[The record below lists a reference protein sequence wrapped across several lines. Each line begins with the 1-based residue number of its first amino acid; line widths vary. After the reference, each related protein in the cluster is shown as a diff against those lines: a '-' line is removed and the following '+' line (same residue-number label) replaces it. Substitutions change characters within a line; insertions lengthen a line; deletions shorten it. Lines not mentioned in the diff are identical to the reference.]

1 MQDPLPA
8 RSIWAL
14 GITQI
19 IGYGTLYYSFGVLA
33 PEIGQEFGWTPESV
47 YGALTVALLAGGLLA
62 PVAGHLADR
71 FGAARTM
78 AFGSVAAAVAL
89 AAAALSSNG
98 PAYATA
104 LVAMEVASSAVLYAT
119 AFAAIVQAGS
129 QDAQKRITHL
139 TLIAGFASTLFW
151 PLTGSLLSVMD
162 WHAVYLV
169 FAGLNLAVCAPLHY
183 WLSRRPRHD
192 QAHAATA
199 QQEGTMSSAPV
210 TGALRDP
217 NRSTGFGLMMFGF
230 AVEGFIL
237 SAVLMQIIPLL
248 QGLGLGAGTLLVTSL
263 FGPAQVLSRLFFLGR
278 SFLPTRVAIIAAALL
293 PFGALALVLTAPSL
307 PGAVLFAILFGFG
320 SGLISIVS
328 GSLPLQLM
336 GRDKYGAKLGWLSS
350 ARQIASAVAP
360 FCLALLMSAF
370 GVVGGLWA
378 IVGLGVVSI
387 ATFAALALLP
397 RRTGGSPSPE
407 NQLPPAKFGPGPK
420 PGPIV

>member
-1 MQDPLPA
+1 MQDHLPA
-8 RSIWAL
+8 RAIWAL

-33 PEIGQEFGWTPESV
+33 PEIGLAFGWSPQWV

-78 AFGSVAAAVAL
+78 AIGSVAAAIAL
-89 AAAALSSNG
+89 VAAALSPSG
-98 PAYATA
+98 PAYAIA

-119 AFAAIVQAGS
+119 AFAAIVQSGG

-151 PLTGSLLSVMD
+151 PLTGFLLTLMD
-162 WHAVYLV
+162 WRGAYLV
-169 FAGLNLAVCAPLHY
+169 FAGFNLAVCAPLHY
-183 WLSRRPRHD
+183 WLSRLPRHD
-192 QAHAATA
+192 AAQTTPVPH
-199 QQEGTMSSAPV
+199 EGATPPAAA
-210 TGALRDP
+210 GALQGPDRA
-217 NRSTGFGLMMFGF
+217 TGFGLMLLGF
-230 AVEGFIL
+230 AIEGFIL

-248 QGLGLGAGTLLVTSL
+248 QGLGLDAGSLLVTSL

-278 SFLPTRVAIIAAALL
+278 SFLPTRVAIIAAILL
-293 PFGALALVLTAPSL
+293 PLGALALVLTAPSL
-307 PGAVLFAILFGFG
+307 PGAILFAVLFGFG

-336 GRDKYGAKLGWLSS
+336 GRENYGARLGWLSS

-360 FCLALLMSAF
+360 FCLALLIGAS
-370 GVVGGLWA
+370 GVAWALWT

-387 ATFAALALLP
+387 VTFATIGLLP
-397 RRTGGSPSPE
+397 RATGR
-407 NQLPPAKFGPGPK
+407 
-420 PGPIV
+420 

>member
-1 MQDPLPA
+1 MQDTLSA
-8 RSIWAL
+8 RGIWAL

-33 PEIGQEFGWTPESV
+33 PEIGREFGWSPEWV

-78 AFGSVAAAVAL
+78 AVGSVAAAISL

-104 LVAMEVASSAVLYAT
+104 LIAMEVASSAVLYAT

-129 QDAQKRITHL
+129 QNAQRRITHL

-151 PLTGSLLSVMD
+151 PLTGFMLSVMD
-162 WHAVYLV
+162 WHAAYLV

-183 WLSRRPRHD
+183 RLSRRPRHD
-192 QAHAATA
+192 RAHAAPA
-199 QQEGTMSSAPV
+199 QHEGTTTPPPLAG
-210 TGALRDP
+210 TLAGP

-230 AVEGFIL
+230 AIEGFIL

-248 QGLGLGAGTLLVTSL
+248 HGLGLGDGTLLVTSL
-263 FGPAQVLSRLFFLGR
+263 FGPAQVLSRLFFLSR
-278 SFLPTRVAIIAAALL
+278 NFLPTRMAIIAAMLL
-293 PFGALALVLTAPSL
+293 PLGALALVLTAPSL
-307 PGAVLFAILFGFG
+307 PGAVMFAILFGFG

-360 FCLALLMSAF
+360 FCLALLMSTF
-370 GVVGGLWA
+370 GVTGGLWA
-378 IVGLGVVSI
+378 VVGLGAVSI
-387 ATFAALALLP
+387 ATFATLALLP
-397 RRTGGSPSPE
+397 RRTDGSSSRQEPVAS
-407 NQLPPAKFGPGPK
+407 A
-420 PGPIV
+420 

>member
-1 MQDPLPA
+1 MQDHLPA
-8 RSIWAL
+8 RAIWAL

-33 PEIGQEFGWTPESV
+33 PEIGLAFGWSPQWV

-78 AFGSVAAAVAL
+78 AIGSVAAAIAL
-89 AAAALSSNG
+89 VAAALSPSG
-98 PAYATA
+98 PAYAIA

-119 AFAAIVQAGS
+119 AFAAIVQSGG

-151 PLTGSLLSVMD
+151 PLTGFLLTLMD
-162 WHAVYLV
+162 WRGAYLV
-169 FAGLNLAVCAPLHY
+169 FAGFNLAVCAPLHY
-183 WLSRRPRHD
+183 WLSRLPRHD
-192 QAHAATA
+192 AAHARLAPHEGATPP
-199 QQEGTMSSAPV
+199 TSA
-210 TGALRDP
+210 GALQGPDRA
-217 NRSTGFGLMMFGF
+217 TGFGLMLLGF
-230 AVEGFIL
+230 AIEGFIL

-248 QGLGLGAGTLLVTSL
+248 QGLGLDAGSLLVTSL

-278 SFLPTRVAIIAAALL
+278 SFLPTRVAIIAAILL
-293 PFGALALVLTAPSL
+293 PLGALALVLTAPSL
-307 PGAVLFAILFGFG
+307 PGAILFAVLFGFG

-336 GRDKYGAKLGWLSS
+336 GRENYGARLGWLSS

-360 FCLALLMSAF
+360 FCLALLIGAS
-370 GVVGGLWA
+370 GVAGALWT

-387 ATFAALALLP
+387 VTFAIIGLLP
-397 RRTGGSPSPE
+397 RAAGR
-407 NQLPPAKFGPGPK
+407 
-420 PGPIV
+420 

>member
-1 MQDPLPA
+1 MQDHLPA
-8 RSIWAL
+8 RAIWAL

-33 PEIGQEFGWTPESV
+33 PDIGLAFGWSPQWV

-78 AFGSVAAAVAL
+78 AIGSVAAAIAL
-89 AAAALSSNG
+89 LAAALSPSG
-98 PAYATA
+98 PAYAIA

-119 AFAAIVQAGS
+119 AFAAIVQSGG

-151 PLTGSLLSVMD
+151 PMTGFLLTLMD
-162 WHAVYLV
+162 WRGAYLV
-169 FAGLNLAVCAPLHY
+169 FAGLNLVVCAPLHY
-183 WLSRRPRHD
+183 WLSRLPRPD
-192 QAHAATA
+192 VTHAPQESATPP
-199 QQEGTMSSAPV
+199 APA
-210 TGALRDP
+210 GALQGP
-217 NRSTGFGLMMFGF
+217 NRATGFGLMLLGF
-230 AVEGFIL
+230 AIEGCIL

-248 QGLGLGAGTLLVTSL
+248 QGLGLDAGSLLVTSL

-278 SFLPTRVAIIAAALL
+278 SFLPTRVAIIAAILL
-293 PFGALALVLTAPSL
+293 PLGALALVLTAPSL
-307 PGAVLFAILFGFG
+307 PGAILFAVLFGFG

-336 GRDKYGAKLGWLSS
+336 GRENYGARLGWLSS
-350 ARQIASAVAP
+350 ARQIASAIAP
-360 FCLALLMSAF
+360 FCLALLIGAS
-370 GVVGGLWA
+370 GVAGALWA

-387 ATFAALALLP
+387 VTFATIGLLP
-397 RRTGGSPSPE
+397 RAADR
-407 NQLPPAKFGPGPK
+407 
-420 PGPIV
+420 